1 MLSVLYSEYEL
12 WGCPNC
18 GCDSV
23 ISSGV
28 SGGGLTSGTCRHC
41 KLKFEVRS
49 ENPMGIVKYG
59 CHPENP
65 SDPKS
70 KWVMESA
77 IRIEHPRKRYFLHGI
92 GNQLT
97 NVQKKENIGTLV
109 VLAIQMFLAL

>member
-1 MLSVLYSEYEL
+1 MKVYVVVVNYHPANAPQNYKTECQIFLDKKEAKEEEYPIC

-65 SDPKS
+65 
-70 KWVMESA
+70 
-77 IRIEHPRKRYFLHGI
+77 PRPEI
-92 GNQLT
+92 
-97 NVQKKENIGTLV
+97 
-109 VLAIQMFLAL
+109 

>member
-65 SDPKS
+65 SDP
-70 KWVMESA
+70 MGYG
-77 IRIEHPRKRYFLHGI
+77 KR
-92 GNQLT
+92 NQ
-97 NVQKKENIGTLV
+97 N
-109 VLAIQMFLAL
+109 

>member
-1 MLSVLYSEYEL
+1 MLSVLYSEYKL

-49 ENPMGIVKYG
+49 E
-59 CHPENP
+59 
-65 SDPKS
+65 
-70 KWVMESA
+70 
-77 IRIEHPRKRYFLHGI
+77 
-92 GNQLT
+92 
-97 NVQKKENIGTLV
+97 
-109 VLAIQMFLAL
+109 IQWE

>member
-1 MLSVLYSEYEL
+1 MLSVLYSEYKL

-59 CHPENP
+59 
-65 SDPKS
+65 
-70 KWVMESA
+70 
-77 IRIEHPRKRYFLHGI
+77 
-92 GNQLT
+92 NQLT
-97 NVQKKENIGTLV
+97 NVQKKENIGTLA